1 MPEQTSSSGQTLLNV
16 PKMPPGTLIGVETSY
31 KESLEFTE
39 SEKTAIRELCRKVQ
53 LRDMPARREEVIRVW
68 EHRLFDRGFQHL
80 LPSYSGNAITGWQL
94 PSVGSGYGPG
104 EPDSR
109 SIFETNIYNAYGQI
123 LISALTRE
131 VPLPRFRPT
140 DRQNDAD
147 ITAAEK
153 AEKLRKEIEFRNKMI
168 ALQADMSRFLYT
180 DGRALYFS
188 RYMKDGSRF
197 GYEDKQQEELEEE
210 TVPEDEEKIGEQ
222 ERATSEGMPEA
233 GRTGETSEGSN
244 QSESEMAS
252 EGTEGIQSEPES
264 TREPR
269 GREVIEVIGALE
281 SKLPIKEDCLATCIY
296 AQVSRE
302 IDLQT
307 ARARYPDVA
316 DEIKPWSGG
325 PGGDDIDR
333 LARINTRQGVLDN
346 YITTDSAA
354 YDVTEQITW
363 FRTAALLE
371 IPTEAER
378 NSLIKKAGED
388 GLRVIFCGEQFC
400 EGRSLSM
407 DDQLS
412 LVHALPGD
420 GMHRPGLGDWL
431 IPIQKV
437 FNNWL
442 ELADDYM
449 VRGVPAKHMDD
460 SVYDIQKMSEQMNA
474 VGATYGFTAPEDGKP
489 LAETHWEETPIPFPP
504 ELMAFIQ
511 WFEGPLAQLLC
522 GATDAM
528 FGGDSA
534 PDDASGV
541 ALAIKRDLALGRIG
555 LPWRN
560 IKECIAQVFQQA
572 ITCLSRNEENGHIDL
587 EEGEESLRIEMA
599 DLKGEF
605 QAYCEVDENFP
616 ESPTQR
622 ANRFA
627 MILTDAATNPFL
639 QQIMDS
645 PDNMEMIKDGA
656 GMEDLVLPILEARDK
671 QLGENVILLKSGP
684 TPNPKISQMKQQ
696 IALMV
701 ASGDPAQIQQAQQL
715 AQQVQQLPPQ
725 VSSVEIGYFDDH
737 ATELATCIQGIN
749 SSRGRALRNGDENDQ
764 AAYQNWILHAQE
776 HEQALKAKQ
785 AGAPPA
791 GAKPPNISIALKDLP
806 PAEAAQAAQKAG
818 LQSKPQDF
826 QQEEAVEAVTKH
838 PGSIVQ

>member
-16 PKMPPGTLIGVETSY
+16 PKMPPGALIGVEVSY
-31 KESLEFTE
+31 KEALEFTE
-39 SEKTAIRELCRKVQ
+39 SEKTAIRELCRKFQ

-68 EHRLFDRGFQHL
+68 ERRLFDRGFQHL
-80 LPSYSGNAITGWQL
+80 LPTYSGNAITGWQL
-94 PSVGSGYGPG
+94 PTVGSGYGPG

-123 LISALTRE
+123 IISALTRE
-131 VPLPRFRPT
+131 VPTPRFRPR

-153 AEKLRKEIEFRNKMI
+153 ADKIRKEIEFRNKMI
-168 ALQADMSRFLYT
+168 ALQAEMARFLYT
-180 DGRALYFS
+180 DGRAIYFS

-197 GYEDKQQEELEEE
+197 GYEDKEQEELEEE
-210 TVPEDEEKIGEQ
+210 TVPEDEEKISEQ
-222 ERATSEGMPEA
+222 ERATGEGMPE
-233 GRTGETSEGSN
+233 GDTGIRPTGDEVDTAEEE
-244 QSESEMAS
+244 ESKP
-252 EGTEGIQSEPES
+252 Q
-264 TREPR
+264 REPR

-281 SKLPIKEDCLATCIY
+281 SKLPIKSDCLAECPY

-302 IDLQT
+302 IDLQV

-316 DEIKPWSGG
+316 DNVKPWSGG

-333 LARINTRQGVLDN
+333 LARINTRLGVLDN

-363 FRTAALLE
+363 LRTAALLE
-371 IPTEAER
+371 VPTEEER
-378 NSLIKKAGED
+378 NSLIKKAGES
-388 GLRVIFCGEQFC
+388 GLRVIFCGETFC
-400 EGRSLSM
+400 EGRALSM
-407 DDQLS
+407 DEQLS
-412 LVHALPGD
+412 LCHALPGD

-437 FNNWL
+437 YNNDM
-442 ELADDYM
+442 ELADDYL
-449 VRGVPAKHMDD
+449 VRGVPAKWMDNTTFNP
-460 SVYDIQKMSEQMNA
+460 QKMAEQTNS
-474 VGATYGFTAPEDGKP
+474 VGATYGFDAPEDGRGVDQ
-489 LAETHWEETPIPFPP
+489 LIFQETAISFPAQLF
-504 ELMAFIQ
+504 EMIQ
-511 WFEGPLAQLLC
+511 YIQGPLAQLLC

-541 ALAIKRDLALGRIG
+541 ALSIKRDLALGRIG
-555 LPWRN
+555 LPWRA
-560 IKECIAQVFQQA
+560 IKECVAQVFQQA
-572 ITCLSRNEENGHIDL
+572 ITCLARNEEDGHIDL
-587 EEGEESLRIEMA
+587 EEDEESVRIEMS
-599 DLKGEF
+599 DLNGEF
-605 QAYCEVDENFP
+605 MAYCEVDENFP

-627 MILTDAATNPFL
+627 LVMQDAATNPFL
-639 QQIMDS
+639 QQLMDS
-645 PDNMEMIKDGA
+645 PDNMELIKDGA
-656 GMEDLVLPILEARDK
+656 GLEDLVLPILEAKNK
-671 QLGENVILLKSGP
+671 QLGENVILLKGGP
-684 TPNPKISQMKQQ
+684 LKNPKIGQMKQQ

-701 ASGDPAQIQQAQQL
+701 ASGDPSQIQQAQQL
-715 AQQVQQLPPQ
+715 APQLQQLPPL
-725 VSSVEIGYFDDH
+725 VSSVELGYFDDH
-737 ATELATCIQGIN
+737 ATELATCVKVLN
-749 SSRGRALRNGDENDQ
+749 SPRGRALRNGDEEDQ
-764 AAYQNWILHAQE
+764 AAYQNLLLHAQE

-785 AGAPPA
+785 AGQPPQ
-791 GAKPPNISIALKDLP
+791 GAKPPSISIALKDLP